1 MPGRLGSSLLLIVV
15 AVAVLIVVLPA
26 REKAAPATALPA
38 DLADAPAL
46 HMREATILQF
56 REDGSMSYRLLAERL
71 RHFDDE
77 QRTNLDRPR
86 LTLEGEAEE
95 PPWELGAARGFVT
108 TASTADRAAEEVVY
122 LRDAVHMERKRGGG
136 QFLRLDTSALD
147 YYPGREY
154 AETDQ
159 DVMIDTDIGRT
170 RAVGLKCELREGL
183 LYLSSNAEQRVH
195 TIVLRGQFKRTTP

>member
-1 MPGRLGSSLLLIVV
+1 MPGRLGSSLLLIIV
-15 AVAVLIVVLPA
+15 AVAVLAILLPA
-26 REKAAPATALPA
+26 REEAEPAPALPE

-46 HMREATILQF
+46 QMRDARIVQY
-56 REDGSMSYRLLAERL
+56 REDGSLSYRLLAERL

-77 QRTNLDRPR
+77 QRTSLDAPR
-86 LTLEGEAEE
+86 LTLESGEEA
-95 PPWELGAARGFVT
+95 PWELAAARGFVT
-108 TASTADRAAEEVVY
+108 TTESADRGTEEVVY
-122 LRDAVHMERKRGGG
+122 LRDAVHMEQQHADG

-147 YYPGREY
+147 YYPERRY
-154 AETDQ
+154 AETDR

-195 TIVLRGQFKRTTP
+195 TIVLRGQFKRTAP